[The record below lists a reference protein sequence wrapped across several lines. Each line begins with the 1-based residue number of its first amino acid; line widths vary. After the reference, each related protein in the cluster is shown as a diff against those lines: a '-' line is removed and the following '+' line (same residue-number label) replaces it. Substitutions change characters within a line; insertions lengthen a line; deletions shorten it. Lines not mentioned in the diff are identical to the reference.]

1 MWSSSLD
8 PRFPF
13 KGVYKWE
20 CVVEASDQITLGH
33 KINILCVATALKVYQ
48 SWEKQHANFG
58 KEADRDLGGA
68 GLLAAYNSYLGQ
80 QE

>member
-1 MWSSSLD
+1 M
-8 PRFPF
+8 
-13 KGVYKWE
+13 
-20 CVVEASDQITLGH
+20 VEASDQITLGH

-68 GLLAAYNSYLGQ
+68 TSCLQ
-80 QE
+80 